1 MSVSESS
8 PVKPWYRQFWF
19 WLVMSPLIVVVPASF
34 TLLTL
39 AILHSDDRV
48 IDNYYKHGRM
58 INASL
63 EQDERAR
70 LWQMSAQLQLE
81 AGRVQIEL
89 TTSTPYPPAL
99 SLWLDHPFEADRD
112 QFLTLE
118 RQADGR
124 YLGELPVSTGDW
136 YLTLTPATGRDERTQ
151 MPWRLRGELTLAP
164 GNQQQTLKLQAS
176 PRE

>member
-1 MSVSESS
+1 MGITETAT
-8 PVKPWYRQFWF
+8 VKPWYRQFWF
-19 WLVMSPLIVVVPASF
+19 WLVMSPLIVVVPMSF

-39 AILHSDDRV
+39 AILYSDDRV

-70 LWQMSAQLQLE
+70 LWQVSARLQVE
-81 AGRVQIEL
+81 GGRLTVEL
-89 TTSTPYPPAL
+89 STRTQYPPAL

-112 QFLTLE
+112 QFLRLE
-118 RQADGR
+118 RRGDGR
-124 YLGELPVSTGDW
+124 YQGELPVSEGGW
-136 YLTLTPATGRDERTQ
+136 YLALTPGLGRDRRTEA
-151 MPWRLRGELTLAP
+151 PWRLRGELTLAP
-164 GNQQQTLKLQAS
+164 DGERQTLTLQAP